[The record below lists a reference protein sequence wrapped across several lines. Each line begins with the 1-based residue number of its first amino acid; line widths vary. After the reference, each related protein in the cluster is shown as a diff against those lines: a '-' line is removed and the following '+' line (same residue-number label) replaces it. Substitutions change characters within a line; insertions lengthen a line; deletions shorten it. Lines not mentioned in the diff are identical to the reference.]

1 MTANDDWEEINV
13 PRGAY
18 IGWGEKPGQK
28 VLGEVLSYGDDDGT
42 DFDGKK
48 CPQVSVVLNAEAH
61 THSKTDGWSK
71 IAAGELAVINCGQAS
86 LKRAVQTARLNPGDL
101 MMLEMKDIEPLKGGK
116 TVKVFG
122 IKVKRGRGELSS
134 AAQAAM
140 AKTAERNGDS
150 GPGPQGD
157 PWGAPQAP
165 QEDPWGAPAPV
176 GGGFAGGDDEPPF

>member
-1 MTANDDWEEINV
+1 MSVNDDWEEINV
-13 PRGAY
+13 PRGQY
-18 IGWGEKPGQK
+18 IGWGERPGQK

-61 THSKTDGWSK
+61 SHSKQDGWSK
-71 IAAGELAVINCGQAS
+71 IPAGELVVINCGQAS

-101 MMLEMKDIEPLKGGK
+101 MMLEMKGIEPLKGGK

-122 IKVKRGRGELSS
+122 IKVKRGHGELSS

-140 AKTAERNGDS
+140 AKSAEKNGD
-150 GPGPQGD
+150 GPGPQAD
-157 PWGAPQAP
+157 PWGAAP
-165 QEDPWGAPAPV
+165 QEDPWAAGASV
-176 GGGFAGGDDEPPF
+176 GGGGFAGGDDEPPF